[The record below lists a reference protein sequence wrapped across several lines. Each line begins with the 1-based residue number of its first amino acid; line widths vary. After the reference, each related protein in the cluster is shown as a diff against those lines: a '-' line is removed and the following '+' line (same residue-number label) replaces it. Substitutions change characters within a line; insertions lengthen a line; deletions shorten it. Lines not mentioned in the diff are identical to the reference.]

1 MLFATLQ
8 KVFYNGSQKIYMKK
22 IGILTIESL
31 NYGNRLQNYA
41 LQHMLES
48 MDFVC
53 ETICRKVPLPLK
65 ESIKRTVKWIL
76 NKFLPTRTKAYRSFD
91 RNIHKSHDWASANEV
106 SSGLASRYDYFIS
119 GSDQVWN
126 PYFEFV
132 GDSDLLYFAKSE
144 LKIAYAASFGI
155 DLEAIPEQR
164 KARIAELLS
173 DFKALSVREA
183 EGVRIIR
190 NLTGRDAQLV
200 IDPTLTMD
208 GQEWEKLEKR
218 PSFVKTGERYVLV
231 YALAPK
237 SKRFQNAVE
246 QVLESGVRVIDIY
259 PESNKLKKF
268 LMPVGP
274 SEFIYLVHHAE
285 MILSDSFHA
294 TAFSLIYHKK
304 AQIFK
309 REDLDMSSRITT
321 IAHTLGLADR
331 LQADGTFVL
340 DEIVDFGLVDK
351 KLAQEKSKA
360 FKFLRAALDIQITA
374 I

>member
-1 MLFATLQ
+1 
-8 KVFYNGSQKIYMKK
+8 MKR

-41 LQHMLES
+41 LQALIES
-48 MDFVC
+48 LGFYC
-53 ETICRKVPLPLK
+53 ETIHRKTTSGQSAKSMVK
-65 ESIKRTVKWIL
+65 RIIKREICRL
-76 NKFLPTRTKAYRSFD
+76 IYTREQAFRCFD
-91 RNIHKSHDWASANEV
+91 KNIHKSSDWASANKV
-106 SSGLASRYDYFIS
+106 SPGLASRYDYFIS

-126 PYFEFV
+126 PYFEFI
-132 GDSDLLYFAKSE
+132 GDSDLLYFARRE
-144 LKIAYAASFGI
+144 QKIAYAASFGI
-155 DLEAIPEQR
+155 DFEAIPEQR
-164 KARIAELLS
+164 KARMAELLS
-173 DFKALSVREA
+173 DYKALSVREV

-200 IDPTLTMD
+200 IDPTLTMNC
-208 GQEWEKLEKR
+208 QEWEKLEKR
-218 PSFVKTGERYVLV
+218 PPFVKKDDRYILV
-231 YALAPK
+231 YALASK

-246 QVLESGVRVIDIY
+246 QVRKSGTRVIDIY
-259 PESNKLKKF
+259 PDANKLKKF

-274 SEFIYLVHHAE
+274 SEFIYLIHHAE

-321 IAHTLGLADR
+321 IAHTLALADR

-340 DEIVDFGLVDK
+340 DETVDFDLVDK
-351 KLAQEKSKA
+351 KLAQEKAKA
-360 FKFLRAALDIQITA
+360 IAFLKNALN
-374 I
+374 